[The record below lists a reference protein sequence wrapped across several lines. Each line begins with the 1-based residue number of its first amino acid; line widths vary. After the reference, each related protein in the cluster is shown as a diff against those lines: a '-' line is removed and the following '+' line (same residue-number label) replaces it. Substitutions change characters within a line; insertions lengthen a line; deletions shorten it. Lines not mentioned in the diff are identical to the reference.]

1 MTGRFVYF
9 FMLGIML
16 VLSCS
21 TEAKSQALAQV
32 PTASSAS
39 HPVEGYRPRQSMAAV
54 AVKVGAISY
63 YTMRQIQGWA
73 RDKNKNVLLQDSCLI
88 WPSVGARGDSAI
100 VNLAGALRI
109 YAFAPIGRIADID
122 AFYSSYSTVY
132 ADIKGGSGGTFPPCD
147 EEGCW
152 DSNSVVFDARSNIYK
167 RIVINEFALSYTLN
181 IPECRVR
188 EARWR
193 VNARYS
199 FAPYDRPVNFNFG
212 DTCVREFK
220 QTFQGECANAPC
232 TQAIDITSYC
242 RFGSWPLR
250 ISSPH
255 GTLRMHG
262 PLEGQRGPQMKMVL
276 EFLLSNP
283 CESNFVVTDAQGRA
297 VSESSSNR
305 LFVSN
310 SRQ

>member
-1 MTGRFVYF
+1 MTGRFVSF

-21 TEAKSQALAQV
+21 TQAKNRALARV

-39 HPVEGYRPRQSMAAV
+39 APAEGYRPRQSMAAV
-54 AVKVGAISY
+54 EVRVGAISY

-73 RDKNKNVLLQDSCLI
+73 RDRNRNVLLQDSCLI

-109 YAFAPIGRIADID
+109 YAFAPIVRITDID
-122 AFYSSYSTVY
+122 VFYSSYSTVY
-132 ADIKGGSGGTFPPCD
+132 ADIRGGSGGSFPPCD

-167 RIVINEFALSYTLN
+167 RILINDFALSYTLN
-181 IPECRVR
+181 IPECQVR

-193 VNARYS
+193 VNARYF
-199 FAPYDRPVNFNFG
+199 FAPYDRQVNFNFG
-212 DTCVREFK
+212 NTCVREFT
-220 QTFQGECANAPC
+220 QTYPGECVNAPC
-232 TQAIDITSYC
+232 TQSIDITSDC

-250 ISSPH
+250 ISSPK
-255 GTLRMHG
+255 GTLWVHG
-262 PLEGQRGPQMKMVL
+262 PLRNQSGPRMKMVL

-283 CESNFVVTDAQGRA
+283 CESNFVVTDAQGRT

-305 LFVSN
+305 LLVSN